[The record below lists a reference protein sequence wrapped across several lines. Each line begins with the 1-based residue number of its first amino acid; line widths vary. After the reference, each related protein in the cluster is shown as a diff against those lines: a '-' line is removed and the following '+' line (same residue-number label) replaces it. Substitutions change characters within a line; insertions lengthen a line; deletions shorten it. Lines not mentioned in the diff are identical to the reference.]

1 MKVLILT
8 DVRRSGM
15 REDEADTIAQ
25 VKAVRKALLRLGHTV
40 EVATFSLNLIL
51 TARRIE
57 KSGCDLVFNLVENL
71 SSSRLL
77 HLVPLLC
84 QSLSIPCSGGGAYT
98 LSVTGDKVVAKK
110 QLDLAG
116 LPTPPWLEEGHDGS
130 SFLGVPLMIKPIAQ
144 EASVGISDASVR
156 TFAEA
161 GELASYL
168 NDHPDHFAE
177 RYIDGRE
184 FNLSIL
190 PGGRVLP
197 VCEMRFVDYPKEKVK
212 IVGYEAKW
220 LPQSFAYQ
228 HTQRSYIFP
237 AQEQGLIEEL
247 KRLAQ
252 AVYTLFGNSGYARV
266 DFRVDEQNK
275 PFILE
280 MNSNPCITADSGFIA
295 AASQAGMTY
304 CEVIEQLLRSR

>member
-8 DVRRSGM
+8 DSRKSIM
-15 REDEADTIAQ
+15 SEDEADTLAQ
-25 VKAVRKALLRLGHTV
+25 VKAVKKALLHLGHTV
-40 EVATFSLNLIL
+40 EVAAFSLNLNL

-57 KSGCDLVFNLVENL
+57 KSGCDFVFNLVENL

-84 QSLSIPCSGGGAYT
+84 QTLSIPYSGGDAYT

-110 QLDLAG
+110 QLNLGG
-116 LPTPPWLEEGHDGS
+116 LPTPLWLERGGDCS
-130 SFLGVPLMIKPIAQ
+130 SFLSFPLMVKPIAQ
-144 EASVGISDASVR
+144 EASVGITDASVR
-156 TFAEA
+156 TFTDA
-161 GELASYL
+161 GELSSYL
-168 NDHPDHFAE
+168 DEHPDLFAE
-177 RYIDGRE
+177 CYIDGRE

-197 VCEMRFVDYPKEKVK
+197 VCEMCFVDYPADKVK

-220 LPQSFAYQ
+220 QEQSFAYQ
-228 HTQRSYIFP
+228 HTKRSYTFGIDD
-237 AQEQGLIEEL
+237 QGLVEEL
-247 KRLAQ
+247 RRLAK
-252 AVYTLFGNSGYARV
+252 AVYELFGNSGYARV
-266 DFRVDEQNK
+266 DVRVDQQKK

-280 MNSNPCITADSGFIA
+280 MNSNPCIAADSGFIA

-304 CEVIEQLLRSR
+304 CEVIEQLLRR

>member
-8 DVRRSGM
+8 DARKSGM
-15 REDEADTIAQ
+15 REDEVDTLAQ
-25 VKAVRKALLRLGHTV
+25 VKAVKKALQLLGHTV
-40 EVATFSLNLIL
+40 MVEAFSLNLIL

-57 KSGCDLVFNLVENL
+57 KSGCDFVFNLVENL

-98 LSVTGDKVVAKK
+98 LSITGDKVVAKR

-116 LPTPPWLEEGHDGS
+116 LPTPPWLEDGCDGS
-130 SFLGVPLMIKPIAQ
+130 RFLGVPVMVKPIAQ
-144 EASVGISDASVR
+144 EASVGIGDASVR
-156 TFAEA
+156 TFTDTD
-161 GELASYL
+161 ELTAYL
-168 NDHPDHFAE
+168 REHPDYFAE

-184 FNLSIL
+184 FNLSVL

-197 VCEMRFVDYPKEKVK
+197 VCEMCFVDYPADKVK

-220 LPQSFAYQ
+220 QEQSFAYQ
-228 HTQRSYIFP
+228 HTQRSYTFGRE
-237 AQEQGLIEEL
+237 EQGLIEEL

-252 AVYTLFGNSGYARV
+252 AVYVLFGNSGYARV
-266 DFRVDEQNK
+266 DVRVDQQNK

-280 MNSNPCITADSGFIA
+280 MNSNPCIAADSGFIA
-295 AASQAGMTY
+295 AALQAGMTY
-304 CEVIEQLLRSR
+304 CEVIEHLLRR

>member
-8 DVRRSGM
+8 DARKSGM
-15 REDEADTIAQ
+15 REDEEDTLLQ
-25 VKAVRKALLRLGHTV
+25 VKAVKKALLYLGHTV
-40 EVATFSLNLIL
+40 EVALFSLNLVL

-84 QSLSIPCSGGGAYT
+84 QSFSIPCSGGGAYT

-130 SFLGVPLMIKPIAQ
+130 GFLGVPLMIKPIAQ

-220 LPQSFAYQ
+220 QPDSFAYQ
-228 HTQRSYIFP
+228 HTQRCYTFGKEDE
-237 AQEQGLIEEL
+237 ALVDEL
-247 KRLAQ
+247 QSLAK
-252 AVYTLFGNSGYARV
+252 AVYELFGNSGYARV
-266 DFRVDEQNK
+266 DFRVDEHK
-275 PFILE
+275 RPFILE
-280 MNSNPCITADSGFIA
+280 MNSNPCIAADSGFIA
-295 AASQAGMTY
+295 AALQAGMTY
-304 CEVIEQLLRSR
+304 CEVIEHLLRR